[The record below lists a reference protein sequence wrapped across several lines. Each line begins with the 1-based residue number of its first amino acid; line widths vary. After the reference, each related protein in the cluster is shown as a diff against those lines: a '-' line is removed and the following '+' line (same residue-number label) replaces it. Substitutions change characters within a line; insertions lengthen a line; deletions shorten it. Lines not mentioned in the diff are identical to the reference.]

1 MFAANETPTPGL
13 ATGTIRPN
21 EIIAVPVTAMKALR
35 WSLHVP
41 PATPQH
47 PVRNTLLSAVDSPQP
62 VSPAASAGSASGL
75 PASYDATRAHAR
87 SLYASTPLPS
97 DAEEL
102 WRYSRINELNCSR
115 YSTAHSAAD
124 TVHVELPP
132 SAIDLGV
139 VVLRGEEA
147 KASGLFGTILSD
159 DLDALT
165 LLGVATAE
173 DIVVI
178 DIPAG
183 KVVTD
188 PIRLTRTLRSDNAV
202 IASRIFI
209 RAQEN
214 SEATIIERLSS
225 TDIDSLAI
233 PLTELSVARAARL
246 RLVSVQELGPRMWQ
260 VGTTAALTGGDAT
273 LSTMA
278 VALGGSYARLRID
291 ATITAKGGHNELMAV
306 YFGEGTQMHD
316 FRTMQNHVAPRTTS
330 DLLFKGAVEDFA
342 KSVYSGLIRITK
354 DGRGTSA
361 NQTNRNLILSKN
373 ASAESVPNLEIDN
386 NDVKCSHASAI
397 GPIDDDHRYY
407 LESRGVPPEVA
418 ERLIVQGFFADLL
431 ERIPDEALRDQLI
444 DAVRAKFDR
453 RANQ

>member
-1 MFAANETPTPGL
+1 
-13 ATGTIRPN
+13 
-21 EIIAVPVTAMKALR
+21 
-35 WSLHVP
+35 
-41 PATPQH
+41 
-47 PVRNTLLSAVDSPQP
+47 VRNTLLSAVDSP
-62 VSPAASAGSASGL
+62 SPASPAVSADTAPGVALSYDDARSRASA
-75 PASYDATRAHAR
+75 
-87 SLYASTPLPS
+87 LYTSTPLPS
-97 DAEEL
+97 DAEEI
-102 WRYSRINELNCSR
+102 WRYSRINELNIAR
-115 YSTAHSAAD
+115 FTNRSTSADAV
-124 TVHVELPP
+124 TVELPQ
-132 SAIDLGV
+132 SAVDAGV
-139 VVLRGEEA
+139 VVLRGDA
-147 KASGLFGTILSD
+147 AAQSGLFGTILAD

-165 LLGVATAE
+165 LLGVASAD
-173 DIVVI
+173 DILVI

-183 KVVTD
+183 QAIAD
-188 PIRLTRTLRSDNAV
+188 PIRLTRALATDSAV
-202 IASRIFI
+202 IASRVFI
-209 RAQEN
+209 RSGAN

-225 TDIDSLAI
+225 TDIESLAI
-233 PLTELSVARAARL
+233 PLTEVSVGRAARL

-260 VGTTAALTGGDAT
+260 VGTTSALTDGDAT

-316 FRTMQNHVAPRTTS
+316 FRTLQSHVAPRTTS

-361 NQTNRNLILSKN
+361 NQTNRNLVLSKN

-431 ERIPDEALRDQLI
+431 NRIPDEELRDQLI

-453 RANQ
+453 RADL